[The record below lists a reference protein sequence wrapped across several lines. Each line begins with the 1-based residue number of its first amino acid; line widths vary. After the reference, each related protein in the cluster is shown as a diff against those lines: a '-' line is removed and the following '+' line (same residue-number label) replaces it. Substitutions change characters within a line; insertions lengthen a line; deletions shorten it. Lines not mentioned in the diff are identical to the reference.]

1 MRAVTITNEKT
12 LEWAERPD
20 PTPGDHDLLVAVG
33 AAGLNGAD
41 LLQRAGFYP
50 PPTGIPAD
58 IPGLE
63 FAGEVIAIGVHTT
76 GFKLGDRVMALVG
89 GAAQAELA
97 ITDEKTA
104 LHVPE
109 DMDLGAAGG
118 FMEAAATAYDA
129 LFTQAGLTAGET
141 LLVTGAAGGVGSV
154 AIQLGAA
161 AGATV
166 VASTRH
172 PELHAGLIELGAA
185 ATVVPSEA
193 NEFGPFDVVLELV
206 GGEGTADSVAS
217 LATQGRVVVIG
228 IGAGSKFELDLR
240 LLMSKRGRI
249 FSSTMRARPLAER
262 AVVVANVGKRVI
274 PFVESGAL
282 VVPLAASYPMPDV
295 SHAYDRFARGAKL
308 GKVVLVNAGTSV
320 ALEEAEAET

>member
-1 MRAVTITNEKT
+1 M
-12 LEWAERPD
+12 
-20 PTPGDHDLLVAVG
+20 
-33 AAGLNGAD
+33 NGAD
-41 LLQRAGFYP
+41 LLQRAGYYP
-50 PPTGIPAD
+50 PPVGIPAE

-63 FAGEVIAIGVHTT
+63 FAGEVIAVGIHTT
-76 GFKLGDRVMALVG
+76 GFKIGDRVMALVG

-104 LHVPE
+104 IEVPE
-109 DMDLGAAGG
+109 DMDLQAAGA
-118 FMEAAATAYDA
+118 FMEAAATAFDA
-129 LFTQAGLTAGET
+129 LFTQAGLGAGET
-141 LLVTGAAGGVGSV
+141 LLVTGAAGGVGV
-154 AIQLGAA
+154 TAVQLGAA

-172 PELHAGLIELGAA
+172 PELHAALIELGAA
-185 ATVVPSEA
+185 AAVPPSEA
-193 NEFGPFDVVLELV
+193 KEFGPFDVVLELV
-206 GGEGTADSVAS
+206 GGEGTADSVTS
-217 LATQGRVVVIG
+217 LATGGRIVVIG

-262 AVVVANVGKRVI
+262 AVVVAHVAKRVV

-282 VVPLAASYPMPDV
+282 VVPIAASFPMPDA
-295 SHAYDRFARGAKL
+295 SQAYERFAAGAKL